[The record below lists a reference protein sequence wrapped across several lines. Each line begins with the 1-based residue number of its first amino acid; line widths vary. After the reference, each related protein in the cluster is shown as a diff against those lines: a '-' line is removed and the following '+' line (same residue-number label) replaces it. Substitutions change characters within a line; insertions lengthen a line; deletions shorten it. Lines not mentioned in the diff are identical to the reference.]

1 MGTWGTG
8 AFENDCASDWVAQLS
23 GYNDSTPIVET
34 LGDFLELTAEARDA
48 EACCTVIAAAAIVAA
63 QYHRKICLHTNVK
76 SYDESGTALDTS
88 DETPSPDI
96 PLLPQEAAEYLTR
109 VQAFPKNLQAAATL
123 SVIVI
128 RDESELRELWT
139 DSTEDLQLWTES
151 LDEILQWLPRAADY
165 KITEAKKWVSPKV
178 TLASGFQPKFKSLE
192 KDTEQF
198 LKQCQ
203 PIARNEYESYGMKA
217 YDDALSML
225 FDVYWQNKI
234 WQPLVTYIKSQ
245 FDYRFGHNRLFESLS
260 AQLLNAG
267 EFEHLFVIWEKAL
280 KQQAAHYRALRR
292 DKKKWPD
299 SVHEESILLARGYLT
314 VTLANLI
321 SISRI
326 ADDPKRMDDYEAIYE
341 RVDSGKNP

>member
-151 LDEILQWLPRAADY
+151 LDEIL
-165 KITEAKKWVSPKV
+165 
-178 TLASGFQPKFKSLE
+178 
-192 KDTEQF
+192 
-198 LKQCQ
+198 
-203 PIARNEYESYGMKA
+203 
-217 YDDALSML
+217 
-225 FDVYWQNKI
+225 
-234 WQPLVTYIKSQ
+234 
-245 FDYRFGHNRLFESLS
+245 
-260 AQLLNAG
+260 
-267 EFEHLFVIWEKAL
+267 
-280 KQQAAHYRALRR
+280 
-292 DKKKWPD
+292 
-299 SVHEESILLARGYLT
+299 
-314 VTLANLI
+314 
-321 SISRI
+321 
-326 ADDPKRMDDYEAIYE
+326 
-341 RVDSGKNP
+341 